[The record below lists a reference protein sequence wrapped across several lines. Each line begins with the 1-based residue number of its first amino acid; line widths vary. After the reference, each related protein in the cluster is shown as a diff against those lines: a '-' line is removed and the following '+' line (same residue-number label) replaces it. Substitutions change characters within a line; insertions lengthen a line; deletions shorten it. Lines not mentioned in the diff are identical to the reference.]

1 MGNEKKEVKIQQG
14 AEKTK
19 ITTVLDNLKNLISN
33 IYQHFM
39 KNIYKEYFAF
49 MKKAKSV
56 YISSVDQNTKPEISY
71 SPCVVDDEKNVYIL
85 VSDLSKRTS
94 SLVQG
99 RNVSVMFI
107 EPEDQCEEMYV
118 RIRLIFECSTK
129 QIERKTDKW
138 NEQIPVF
145 LDKFGDIINILK
157 SLSDFKMFCFSPVS
171 GSYVKGFGKAYTIE
185 GGGLDKISHVN
196 FSANQ
201 KM

>member
-1 MGNEKKEVKIQQG
+1 ME
-14 AEKTK
+14 
-19 ITTVLDNLKNLISN
+19 
-33 IYQHFM
+33 
-39 KNIYKEYFAF
+39 NIYKEYFAF

-56 YISSVDQNTKPEISY
+56 YISSVDENTKPEISY

-94 SLVQG
+94 SLVKG
-99 RNVSVMFI
+99 HNVSLMFI
-107 EPEDQCEEMYV
+107 EPEEQCEEMYV
-118 RIRLIFECSTK
+118 RTRLIFECST
-129 QIERKTDKW
+129 QLIERKTEKW
-138 NEQIPVF
+138 NLQIPIF
-145 LDKFGDIINILK
+145 LKKFGDIINILE

-185 GGGLDKISHVN
+185 GDRLDQVSHVN

>member
-1 MGNEKKEVKIQQG
+1 MI
-14 AEKTK
+14 
-19 ITTVLDNLKNLISN
+19 
-33 IYQHFM
+33 
-39 KNIYKEYFAF
+39 NIYKEYYTF
-49 MKKAKSV
+49 MKKAKNV
-56 YISSVDQNTKPEISY
+56 YISSVDENNKPEISY

-99 RNVSVMFI
+99 RNVSIMFI
-107 EPEDQCEEMYV
+107 EPEEQCEEMYV

-129 QIERKTDKW
+129 QIERKTEKW

-145 LDKFGDIINILK
+145 LDRFGDIINILK

-171 GSYVKGFGKAYTIE
+171 GSYVKGFGKAYSIE
-185 GGGLDKISHVN
+185 GDGLDQISHVN